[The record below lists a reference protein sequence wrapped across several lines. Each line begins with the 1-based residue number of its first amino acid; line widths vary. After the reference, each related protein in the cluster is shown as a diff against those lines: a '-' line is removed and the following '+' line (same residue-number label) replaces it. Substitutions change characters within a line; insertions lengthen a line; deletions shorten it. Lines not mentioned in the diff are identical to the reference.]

1 MDEDETDGYI
11 RNGDYEKGID
21 FDVKNNKY
29 NDNYRNK
36 SSNLEIVDKVF
47 ISSLFTDN
55 IQNGYRERCDDF
67 S

>member
-1 MDEDETDGYI
+1 MIITEI
-11 RNGDYEKGID
+11 
-21 FDVKNNKY
+21 
-29 NDNYRNK
+29 
-36 SSNLEIVDKVF
+36 SNLEIVDKVF

>member
-1 MDEDETDGYI
+1 MDEDKTDGYI
-11 RNGDYEKGID
+11 RMVIMKRYRSL
-21 FDVKNNKY
+21 VKNNKY